1 MVDYIFGKR
10 AAAPY
15 TPPEEDERGLGN
27 DLAVGLAKGVAQ
39 LPSAVVGMGDV
50 VAGGLGFNRPFDKAT
65 DTIGNATGFKP
76 KQWAKDLDSSY
87 STETQN
93 QAANV
98 NTAWDDKNTSGLDVA
113 KAYLAN
119 PRAIGKTIVES
130 SPSMIAGGVLGKA
143 VGAAGLATD
152 GAALAGAGEGSLMAG
167 QAMENIDKNVD
178 ARKAALA
185 AATTGVLGGAIGAG
199 SSKIANKLGIGNI
212 ETQIATNGREGV
224 GSASNSLAKRMIG
237 GAIQEGPIE
246 EGLQSAVETGAQ
258 NMAED
263 KPFAQGMGRN
273 IVEGSLAGIPMGA
286 AGGIRA
292 NPANVPTATS
302 ANIPTA
308 EPANVP
314 TAEPA
319 NVPTAEPANVPTAE
333 PAKPVLVSPITGTP
347 VPELKQ
353 DSGVMVRAANISA
366 EVAPVDIKAEKQKY
380 IAATKADGDIADYL
394 NSPDTSMSTGTDNV
408 PYRKGASVMS
418 FINSGMTFDDALA
431 KIRGHDANSSP
442 TGQLV
447 NVPTAE
453 PANVP
458 TVELTEPANVAP
470 VEPTEPTNDHVKLR
484 DYSHIV
490 SQADVD
496 SDRNLISRYDDQG
509 NKIDG
514 GNLLEDQEAPAP
526 ALKDLDII
534 GTQTGDG
541 YVLQK
546 NQPTNAEIDA
556 GAHQA
561 ATSPLNN
568 IPEPTH
574 EEAAVGDYQKGHVEL
589 HGMDIAVENPAGST
603 RSGTDVEG
611 KPWSNEMSHHY
622 GEIEGSKGADG
633 DPVDVFIGNNPQ
645 SDKAFVVNQIDPTT
659 GEFDEHKVILAADSK
674 EQADEIYHANHSA
687 DWKGAESIVE
697 MPVSELKDK
706 LANDEFEDPAPIQPT
721 PTHEDLT
728 KIFEKLDSKDWK
740 DINLEGHPLAK
751 EIQEVHDKGFDRA
764 VEDGHQITDKDSA
777 AYIRSLVERGITCYK
792 C

>member
-10 AAAPY
+10 IAAPY
-15 TPPEEDERGLGN
+15 TPPEEDKRGLGN

-130 SPSMIAGGVLGKA
+130 APSMVAGGVLGKA

-199 SSKIANKLGIGNI
+199 SSKIANELGIGNF
-212 ETQIATNGREGV
+212 ETQIATHGREGV

-292 NPANVPTATS
+292 NPANVPTA
-302 ANIPTA
+302 

-319 NVPTAEPANVPTAE
+319 NVPTAE
-333 PAKPVLVSPITGTP
+333 
-347 VPELKQ
+347 
-353 DSGVMVRAANISA
+353 
-366 EVAPVDIKAEKQKY
+366 
-380 IAATKADGDIADYL
+380 
-394 NSPDTSMSTGTDNV
+394 
-408 PYRKGASVMS
+408 
-418 FINSGMTFDDALA
+418 
-431 KIRGHDANSSP
+431 
-442 TGQLV
+442 
-447 NVPTAE
+447 
-453 PANVP
+453 
-458 TVELTEPANVAP
+458 LTEPADV
-470 VEPTEPTNDHVKLR
+470 PTTNDHY

-496 SDRNLISRYDDQG
+496 SDRYDNQG
-509 NKIDG
+509 NKIDK
-514 GNLLEDQEAPAP
+514 GNLLEDQEAP
-526 ALKDLDII
+526 
-534 GTQTGDG
+534 TT
-541 YVLQK
+541 
-546 NQPTNAEIDA
+546 AEIDA

-568 IPEPTH
+568 IPEPTP
-574 EEAAVGDYQKGHVEL
+574 EEAAAGDYQKGHVEL

-706 LANDEFEDPAPIQPT
+706 LANDEFEDPAPIQPA

-764 VEDGHQITDKDSA
+764 IEDGHQITDKDSA

>member
-1 MVDYIFGKR
+1 
-10 AAAPY
+10 
-15 TPPEEDERGLGN
+15 
-27 DLAVGLAKGVAQ
+27 
-39 LPSAVVGMGDV
+39 
-50 VAGGLGFNRPFDKAT
+50 
-65 DTIGNATGFKP
+65 
-76 KQWAKDLDSSY
+76 
-87 STETQN
+87 
-93 QAANV
+93 
-98 NTAWDDKNTSGLDVA
+98 
-113 KAYLAN
+113 
-119 PRAIGKTIVES
+119 
-130 SPSMIAGGVLGKA
+130 
-143 VGAAGLATD
+143 
-152 GAALAGAGEGSLMAG
+152 
-167 QAMENIDKNVD
+167 
-178 ARKAALA
+178 
-185 AATTGVLGGAIGAG
+185 
-199 SSKIANKLGIGNI
+199 
-212 ETQIATNGREGV
+212 
-224 GSASNSLAKRMIG
+224 
-237 GAIQEGPIE
+237 
-246 EGLQSAVETGAQ
+246 
-258 NMAED
+258 
-263 KPFAQGMGRN
+263 
-273 IVEGSLAGIPMGA
+273 
-286 AGGIRA
+286 
-292 NPANVPTATS
+292 
-302 ANIPTA
+302 
-308 EPANVP
+308 
-314 TAEPA
+314 
-319 NVPTAEPANVPTAE
+319 
-333 PAKPVLVSPITGTP
+333 
-347 VPELKQ
+347 
-353 DSGVMVRAANISA
+353 MVRAANISA

-442 TGQLV
+442 TGQLA

-458 TVELTEPANVAP
+458 TAEPANVPTAELTEPADV
-470 VEPTEPTNDHVKLR
+470 PTTNDHY

-496 SDRNLISRYDDQG
+496 SDRYDNQG
-509 NKIDG
+509 NKIDK
-514 GNLLEDQEAPAP
+514 GNLLEDQEAP
-526 ALKDLDII
+526 
-534 GTQTGDG
+534 TT
-541 YVLQK
+541 
-546 NQPTNAEIDA
+546 AEIDA

-568 IPEPTH
+568 IPEPTP
-574 EEAAVGDYQKGHVEL
+574 EEAAAGDYQKGHVEL

-674 EQADEIYHANHSA
+674 EQADEIYHANYSA

-706 LANDEFEDPAPIQPT
+706 LANDEFEDPAPIQPA

>member
-10 AAAPY
+10 IAAPY
-15 TPPEEDERGLGN
+15 TPPEEDKRGLGN

-130 SPSMIAGGVLGKA
+130 APSMIAGGVLGKA

-199 SSKIANKLGIGNI
+199 SSKIANELGIGNF
-212 ETQIATNGREGV
+212 ETQIATHGREGV

-292 NPANVPTATS
+292 NPANVPTA
-302 ANIPTA
+302 
-308 EPANVP
+308 
-314 TAEPA
+314 
-319 NVPTAEPANVPTAE
+319 E

-380 IAATKADGDIADYL
+380 IATTKADGDIADYL

-442 TGQLV
+442 TGQLANV
-447 NVPTAE
+447 PTAEPANSSPTGQLANVPTAE

-458 TVELTEPANVAP
+458 TAEPANVPTA
-470 VEPTEPTNDHVKLR
+470 EPANVPTATSANVPTAEPANVPTTNDHY

-496 SDRNLISRYDDQG
+496 SDRYDNQG
-509 NKIDG
+509 NKIDK
-514 GNLLEDQEAPAP
+514 GNLLEDQEAP
-526 ALKDLDII
+526 
-534 GTQTGDG
+534 TT
-541 YVLQK
+541 
-546 NQPTNAEIDA
+546 AEIDV

-568 IPEPTH
+568 IPEPTP
-574 EEAAVGDYQKGHVEL
+574 EEAAAGDYQKGHVEL

-706 LANDEFEDPAPIQPT
+706 LANDEFEDPAPIQPA

-764 VEDGHQITDKDSA
+764 IEDGHQITDKDSA